1 MGFMLLTSFTPQAA
15 APYFDK
21 VLSRQYT
28 RLRKAGVQP
37 WTWLQSHLQLC
48 ALVLPL
54 AELEAVMAAKG
65 EWSAVASEISIL
77 MSCGTLG
84 GTIFTFAG
92 LMVNAAQYRTK
103 IEQLLD
109 TLFDDEDI
117 TEEASLIPRLL
128 RRKQRSLSR
137 PSAATSN
144 HTPHEVNS
152 DALMF

>member
-65 EWSAVASEISIL
+65 DWSAVASEISIL

-117 TEEASLIPRLL
+117 TEEGIAHFKTVAEEAALSFKAISSNIQPHPS
-128 RRKQRSLSR
+128 RSQQ
-137 PSAATSN
+137 
-144 HTPHEVNS
+144 
-152 DALMF
+152 